1 MKTNLYLPLT
11 VLLLSLVS
19 GLGFIIFSQELTK
32 VPDISLN
39 FIDGRKVDFETFKGK
54 PLLVTFWSTTC
65 STCVKEMPYLVELY
79 NELNKEGFEII
90 AIAMPYDPPNMV
102 VELSEKKG
110 ITYPIALDIE
120 GLAMKAFGDVS
131 LTPTSFLID
140 SLGNIV
146 EQKTGEIDI
155 KQLRTRIKE
164 LLKTSK
170 ATIS

>member
-1 MKTNLYLPLT
+1 MKAKLYLPLT

-19 GLGFIIFSQELTK
+19 GIGFIIFSQELTK

-39 FIDGRKVDFETFKGK
+39 FIDGRKVDFETFRGK

-65 STCVKEMPYLVELY
+65 STCIKEMPHLVELY